1 MVYDHVVIEECENT
15 KLQVQIKVHK
25 YNKSAKVLHRNVLKP
40 QFLKYDLACK
50 QHYMGG
56 LIFYKLVIL
65 CTKWKEVKVQYS
77 PLKYTGGRV
86 TK

>member
-1 MVYDHVVIEECENT
+1 MVYDHVVIEQCENT

-50 QHYMGG
+50 QH
-56 LIFYKLVIL
+56 
-65 CTKWKEVKVQYS
+65 
-77 PLKYTGGRV
+77 
-86 TK
+86 